1 MRDLAAARRGREPE
15 ARFRRLFDDHYRI
28 VMAYALRRTQA
39 ADDAHD
45 VTSETFAVAWRRLD
59 DVPTDRDG
67 QVSWLLATARRV
79 LANLHRSHRR
89 RRALQ
94 DRVVADGG
102 GTDVARD
109 VGEATGEVDL
119 VRTALGQLPDTDR
132 EILRLAAWEDLPHA
146 QIAEI
151 LDLSVS
157 AVSVRLHRARQ
168 RLTEALAALEDRD
181 GAGGDA

>member
-1 MRDLAAARRGREPE
+1 MRDLAAGRRGQEPE

-45 VTSETFAVAWRRLD
+45 VTSETFAVAWRRLE
-59 DVPTDRDG
+59 DVPADRDG

-79 LANLHRSHRR
+79 LANVHRSHRR

-102 GTDVARD
+102 GEVGRD
-109 VGEATGEVDL
+109 VGETAGEVDL
-119 VRTALGQLPDTDR
+119 VRAALGELPDTDR

-146 QIAEI
+146 QIAEV

-168 RLTEALAALEDRD
+168 RLREALAALEARD
-181 GAGGDA
+181 GEGGDA

>member
-1 MRDLAAARRGREPE
+1 MVDLAATRWGHDSND
-15 ARFRRLFDDHYRI
+15 RFRRLFDDHYRI
-28 VMAYALRRTQA
+28 VMAFALRRTPE

-59 DVPTDRDG
+59 DVPTHRDG
-67 QVSWLLATARRV
+67 QVAWLLATARRV

-89 RRALQ
+89 RRALLSRVTANG
-94 DRVVADGG
+94 DRI
-102 GTDVARD
+102 VARD
-109 VGEATGEVDL
+109 VCEQTTEVDI
-119 VRTALGQLPDTDR
+119 VRTALADVGEVDR

-168 RLTEALAALEDRD
+168 RLARALALLEDD
-181 GAGGDA
+181 GTGGDT

>member
-1 MRDLAAARRGREPE
+1 MPHPAGPRRGL
-15 ARFRRLFDDHYRI
+15 AQDDRFRRLFDDHFRI
-28 VMAYALRRTQA
+28 VMSFTLRRTA
-39 ADDAHD
+39 SADDAHD

-59 DVPTDRDG
+59 DVPEDRDE

-79 LANLHRSHRR
+79 LANHHRSNRR

-94 DRVVADGG
+94 DRVESARPHTTG
-102 GTDVARD
+102 RD
-109 VGEATGEVDL
+109 VGEAATEVEL
-119 VRTALGQLPDTDR
+119 VRMALAELAEVDR

-151 LDLSVS
+151 LELSVS

-168 RLTEALAALEDRD
+168 RLAEALVLLESEARGG
-181 GAGGDA
+181 GA

>member
-1 MRDLAAARRGREPE
+1 MPGPAASRRGHGSDD
-15 ARFRRLFDDHYRI
+15 RFRRLFDDHYRI
-28 VMAYALRRTQA
+28 VMAYALRRTNA
-39 ADDAHD
+39 SDDAHD

-59 DVPTDRDG
+59 DVPEGRDE

-94 DRVVADGG
+94 LRVRTHEAAPF
-102 GTDVARD
+102 ARD
-109 VGEATGEVDL
+109 VGEAATEVDL
-119 VRTALGQLPDTDR
+119 VRRALGDLAEIDR

-151 LDLSVS
+151 LDVSVS

-168 RLTEALAALEDRD
+168 RLAEVLALLEQDPT
-181 GAGGDA
+181 GGSS

>member
-1 MRDLAAARRGREPE
+1 MPDLAAARRGCDPDD
-15 ARFRRLFDDHYRI
+15 RFRRLFDDHYRI
-28 VMAYALRRTQA
+28 VMAYALRRTRES
-39 ADDAHD
+39 DDAHD
-45 VTSETFAVAWRRLD
+45 VTAETFAVAWRRLD
-59 DVPTDRDG
+59 DVPEDRDG

-94 DRVVADGG
+94 AKVQVA
-102 GTDVARD
+102 TLDVAGRD
-109 VGEATGEVDL
+109 VSDATTEVDL
-119 VRTALGQLPDTDR
+119 VRTALAELAEIDR

-168 RLTEALAALEDRD
+168 RLAEALDMLEQ
-181 GAGGDA
+181 GATGGRP

>member
-1 MRDLAAARRGREPE
+1 MRDLAAVRRGEPDD
-15 ARFRRLFDDHYRI
+15 RFRGLFDDHYRI
-28 VMAYALRRTQA
+28 VMAYALRRTDH

-45 VTSETFAVAWRRLD
+45 ITSETFAVAWRRLT
-59 DVPTDRDG
+59 DVPEDRDG

-79 LANLHRSHRR
+79 LANHYRSQRR

-94 DRVVADGG
+94 SRITADDPPV
-102 GTDVARD
+102 TTRD
-109 VGEATGEVDL
+109 VGDATSEGEL
-119 VRTALGQLPDTDR
+119 VRTALGELGETDR
-132 EILRLAAWEDLPHA
+132 EILRLAAWEDLPHG

-168 RLTEALAALEDRD
+168 RLAAVLASLEHD
-181 GAGGDA
+181 AGGAT